1 VDWNALMA
9 DGGRDEFGEQ
19 YEWWFDVE
27 RESYYRDMEEQCYDE
42 KYGVFEA
49 LEEQFA

>member
-1 VDWNALMA
+1 MDWNQIQA
-9 DGGRDEFGEQ
+9 DLVSGRGEQ
-19 YEWWFDVE
+19 YEYWFDVE
-27 RESYYRDMEEQCYDE
+27 TEAYYRDMAEDMYDE